1 VYSGSKKLTDTLIID
16 NQEITVG
23 KLILSPTRTYLPLL
37 KKILETTEG
46 SDIHGIIHNTGGG
59 QTKVL
64 KFVKDVHIVKNN
76 LFDVPPLFKM
86 IQAESQTEWRE
97 MYQVFNMGH
106 RLEVYCTQNAVEN
119 LVNTAKNLN
128 IDAQIVG
135 YVKNTEG
142 GEQLTIESPY
152 GIFHY

>member
-16 NQEITVG
+16 SQEITVG

-37 KKILETTEG
+37 KKILSDTEG
-46 SDIHGIIHNTGGG
+46 SQIHGIIHNTGGG

-86 IQAESQTEWRE
+86 IQSESQTDWRE

-152 GIFHY
+152 GTFHY